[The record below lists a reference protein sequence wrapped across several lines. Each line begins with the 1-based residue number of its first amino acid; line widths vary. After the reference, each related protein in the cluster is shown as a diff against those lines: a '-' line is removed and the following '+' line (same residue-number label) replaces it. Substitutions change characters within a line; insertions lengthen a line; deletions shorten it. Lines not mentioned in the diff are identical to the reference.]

1 MPASRST
8 ATITVLR
15 LVQDIDVLLSLLPLT
30 FSASVGLSDPPM
42 GIGVVK
48 TALRGGGPGPRG
60 RDSPKVLR
68 TFGD

>member
-1 MPASRST
+1 
-8 ATITVLR
+8 
-15 LVQDIDVLLSLLPLT
+15 LLPLT

-60 RDSPKVLR
+60 RDSPKMLR